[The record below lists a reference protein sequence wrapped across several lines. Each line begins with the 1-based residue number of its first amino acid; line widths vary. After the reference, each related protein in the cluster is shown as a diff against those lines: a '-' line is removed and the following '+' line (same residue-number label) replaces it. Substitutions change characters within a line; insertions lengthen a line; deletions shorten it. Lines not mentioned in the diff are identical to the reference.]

1 MTQSMKEIFSW
12 RSASPEEQ
20 ADLVRAA
27 SLGEEGAFSLLA
39 RVFEPTLHHLISQ
52 PDVPREEREDLRQE
66 GLLGLYKA
74 CHLFDPE
81 KASFSTFARV
91 CMRSAVLD
99 ALRRQA
105 GAGEVGLLPEGE
117 EPSDSS
123 EDPQR
128 VLMDRERLSSLMEEM
143 DRVLS
148 PLEGRILKMRLDG
161 MDGGEIAEAL
171 GIGVRAVDNALF
183 RARAKLKQ
191 VYMPE

>member
-1 MTQSMKEIFSW
+1 MIKSMEKNFSW
-12 RSASPEEQ
+12 EKLSPTEQ
-20 ADLVRAA
+20 ANLVRAA
-27 SLGEEGAFSLLA
+27 SAGEEGAFSLLA
-39 RVFEPTLHHLISQ
+39 RVFDPALRRLVSQ
-52 PDVPREEREDLRQE
+52 PGVPREEWEDLRQE

-74 CHLFDPE
+74 CHLFDPG

-99 ALRRQA
+99 ALRRQR
-105 GAGEVGLLPEGE
+105 GEEDLTFFREGE
-117 EPSDSS
+117 EVSDSS

-128 VLMDRERLSSLMEEM
+128 VLMDRERLSALLSEM

-148 PLEGRILKMRLDG
+148 PLESRVLKLRLDG
-161 MDGGEIAEAL
+161 MDGEEIAGATNL
-171 GIGVRAVDNALF
+171 SRRAVDNALF

>member
-1 MTQSMKEIFSW
+1 MKQYVKENFSW
-12 RSASPEEQ
+12 ESASPQEQ

-39 RVFEPTLHHLISQ
+39 KAFEPALHHLADQ
-52 PDVPREEREDLRQE
+52 PGVPRAEREDLRQE

-81 KASFSTFARV
+81 KASFATFARV
-91 CMRSAVLD
+91 CMRSAVVD
-99 ALRRQA
+99 ALRRA
-105 GAGEVGLLPEGE
+105 SSAGEVVLLPEGE
-117 EPSDSS
+117 EVSDSS
-123 EDPQR
+123 EDPQK
-128 VLMDRERLSSLMEEM
+128 VLMERERLSSLMEEM

-148 PLEGRILKMRLDG
+148 PREGRILRMRLDG
-161 MDGGEIAEAL
+161 MDGAAIAAAL